1 MRCVSAKP
9 VDSGFSFP
17 PHEKFLFYDG
27 GDQSLGS
34 DRSDFCVKGLFVCR
48 LELVVITAYSVEVV
62 MGCLLVGL
70 SPSLTRAL
78 AGPKWGWVL

>member
-34 DRSDFCVKGLFVCR
+34 DRSDFCVKGLFV
-48 LELVVITAYSVEVV
+48 
-62 MGCLLVGL
+62 G
-70 SPSLTRAL
+70 
-78 AGPKWGWVL
+78 